1 MLDAALILISS
12 LILYIIGY
20 PLYEWAS
27 TKKQEEE
34 EKRWRS

>member
-1 MLDAALILISS
+1 MIDALLIIISS

-27 TKKQEEE
+27 RKKQEEE
-34 EKRWRS
+34 EKQWRN

>member
-12 LILYIIGY
+12 IILYIICY

-27 TKKQEEE
+27 RKKQEEE
-34 EKRWRS
+34 ENRWRS